1 MNSAALFI
9 LILAFVAV
17 KGQVTHTTWA
27 SWYQDVSHPT
37 VQTELFGTDLFNL
50 DSPTTFS
57 SIYSSTWFPFAIGP
71 ITGTNTVYQCNNGP
85 VTGIQPV
92 DSSADDDLL
101 VTFAGPGYPL
111 SFFAYFAASRNCK
124 PPPATSATTYNITV
138 ITNVSTTSYAP
149 VVGIEAVGAF
159 GITSGDDIYSIF
171 FQSTVPVGPT
181 AAYTTVF
188 NFSVA
193 ITGTNIV
200 QDPHFIGIQGESY
213 HVMGEPEKWFN
224 IISTPDFQ
232 FNAYFQS
239 PCEGK
244 WGLSYMTKFAFLI
257 DGHELLIPTTG
268 NPTLDGTD
276 VWRNRWGST
285 PVSNN
290 ATFQRPWDNN
300 FHLATKDFGM
310 EIERHIVDF
319 SIQKPGWMFY
329 GTNCVPAYFNL
340 KALKEKNEH
349 IKNVHGLLGQT
360 AHHKHADY
368 KTGNQ
373 GEGEIE
379 GTYKDYEV
387 SGPFA
392 TNFKFNK
399 YSFKA

>member
-71 ITGTNTVYQCNNGP
+71 ITGTNTVYQCSNGP
-85 VTGIQPV
+85 ITGIQPV

-149 VVGIEAVGAF
+149 VVGVEAVGAF

-171 FQSTVPVGPT
+171 FQSTVPAGPT

-188 NFSVA
+188 NFSAA

>member
-37 VQTELFGTDLFNL
+37 VQTELFGSLET
-50 DSPTTFS
+50 SPTTFPS
-57 SIYSSTWFPFAIGP
+57 PVYDSTWSPLAIGP
-71 ITGTNTVYQCNNGP
+71 ITGTNTVYQCSNAVSN
-85 VTGIQPV
+85 GIQPV
-92 DSSADDDLL
+92 DSTADDDLL

-111 SFFAYFAASRNCK
+111 AFFSVLAASRSCK
-124 PPPATSATTYNITV
+124 PPAAVQSTYNITV
-138 ITNVSTTSYAP
+138 VTNVSTTSYFPP
-149 VVGIEAVGAF
+149 VGVGAVLSF
-159 GITSGDDIYSIF
+159 GITGADDIYSVLF
-171 FQSTVPVGPT
+171 ESTVPAGPN

-188 NFSVA
+188 NFSAA
-193 ITGTNIV
+193 ITGTNII

-310 EIERHIVDF
+310 EIERHVVDF
-319 SIQKPGWMFY
+319 AIQKPGWMFY

-349 IKNVHGLLGQT
+349 IKSVHGLLGQT
-360 AHHKHADY
+360 AHHKHADL